1 MVTGVTSDQTDDAV
15 QANIVAVG
23 YKFLPALHCVAGHS
37 ACYEDSVRSRIL
49 GDVVMASK
57 VMTHELCMEACFSR
71 QQRLA
76 GVENGKQCMCGDS
89 LSSEAVPSANCTV
102 TCPGNS
108 SQRCGG
114 WMAINVMNV
123 TCGF

>member
-15 QANIVAVG
+15 QANIVSVG
-23 YKFLPALHCVAGHS
+23 YKFLPALHCVAEHS

-49 GDVVMASK
+49 GDVVMASAA
-57 VMTHELCMEACFSR
+57 MTHELCMEACFSR
-71 QQRLA
+71 QRRLA

-89 LSSEAVPSANCTV
+89 LSEAVPSTNCTMP
-102 TCPGNS
+102 CPAND

-114 WMAINVMNV
+114 WMAIDVMNV
-123 TCGF
+123 TCSF